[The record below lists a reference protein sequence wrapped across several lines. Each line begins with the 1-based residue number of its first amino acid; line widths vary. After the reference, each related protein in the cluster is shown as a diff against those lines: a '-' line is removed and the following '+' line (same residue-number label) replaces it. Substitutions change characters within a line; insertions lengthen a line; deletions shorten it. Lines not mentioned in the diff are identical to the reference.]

1 MEVGNQ
7 DIGVTNV
14 ILTTAK
20 SKKHK
25 HGFKLVYRVHGS
37 WVRATAERVAAWTVN
52 TRRAKQG
59 ATPAN
64 FTAYKCIY
72 PSE

>member
-25 HGFKLVYRVHGS
+25 HGLQLVYTVHG
-37 WVRATAERVAAWTVN
+37 WVRATAERVAA
-52 TRRAKQG
+52 
-59 ATPAN
+59 
-64 FTAYKCIY
+64 
-72 PSE
+72 

>member
-7 DIGVTNV
+7 NIGVTNV

-25 HGFKLVYRVHGS
+25 HGLQLVCTVHGS
-37 WVRATAERVAAWTVN
+37 WERATAERVAA
-52 TRRAKQG
+52 
-59 ATPAN
+59 
-64 FTAYKCIY
+64 
-72 PSE
+72 